1 MSLNIS
7 FALAAVF
14 LSFFAI
20 NNLLRMNKV
29 HSPQNALFLYLAIDN
44 GFTACSAVA
53 EVLLRTYFPDKILF
67 LSISS
72 FVYFLTHLLI
82 VPFLFLYICSHIMS
96 WHSLHTAV
104 KVAVVAPIGVALA
117 ALFSNPFTHVIFYY
131 SEGGVYHRG
140 YGIWIIY
147 AIAAYYV
154 VGIVIVLLLY
164 RKRVP
169 VRKINVVIFTLVFSL
184 IAVVLQVFLPDSSI
198 EVLAVAIAIV
208 ICFLFI
214 QNPREQMDPD
224 YPALSFQ
231 SMLETIH
238 SEFIHGISFDVI
250 YIIADDYT
258 TFAGE
263 NIDREFVDEYLSFI
277 GQFTNGGIPYRVREY
292 EYALVLP
299 QPGEE
304 QSERIVKEIE
314 ARFKKP
320 WMIFGK
326 EVELGLRLIRVRVPE
341 DVKDEQILIALFR
354 QFSGEKDVEGVRT
367 MADFDL
373 EGIDRT
379 IKISG
384 ALTRA
389 MDKHGLEMR
398 YSPVY
403 SPAKSHIVGLQAA
416 VRFFDEETGYVYD
429 DEIFRFAERSGH
441 IMQISEM
448 IFDNTCRFI
457 SENKLDEKGISFA
470 GIRMY
475 PAMVLQY
482 GIFDKLR
489 ESVKKYGVKT
499 SDIYLMISESMLAL
513 STAEFRKNMYDMEM
527 EGVRFCLEEYGNG
540 YTNLAT
546 IYELPIR
553 ALKINRSVMRASM
566 DNEKAKVTVGATMD
580 MAHDLALQT
589 MVSGIDD
596 KKYYEMIESLDVDY
610 ATGKYFYEQLDEE
623 TFMKVLEDESAGPSG
638 KGAAK

>member
-20 NNLLRMNKV
+20 NNLFRMNKV
-29 HSPQNALFLYLAIDN
+29 HSAQNAMFLFLAIDN

-53 EVLLRTYFPDKILF
+53 EVLLRTYFPEEILF

-72 FVYFLTHLLI
+72 FIYFLTHLLI
-82 VPFLFLYICSHIMS
+82 VPLLFLYICSHIMS
-96 WHSLHTAV
+96 WHSMHTAV
-104 KVAVVAPIGVALA
+104 KVAVIAPIGVALA
-117 ALFSNPFTHVIFYY
+117 ALFSNPFTQIIFYY

-147 AIAAYYV
+147 AVAAYYV

-169 VRKINVVIFTLVFSL
+169 VRKINVVIFTLIFSL

-208 ICFLFI
+208 ISFLFI

-263 NIDREFVDEYLSFI
+263 NIDREFIDEYLTFI
-277 GQFTNGGIPYRVREY
+277 GQFTNGGIPYRVRES
-292 EYALVLP
+292 EYALILP
-299 QPGEE
+299 QPIEG
-304 QSERIVKEIE
+304 QSEKIVKEIE
-314 ARFKKP
+314 SRFKKP

-341 DVKDEQILIALFR
+341 DVKDEQILHALLR
-354 QFSGEKDVEGVRT
+354 QFYEEKDAEGVRS
-367 MADFDL
+367 MAEFDL
-373 EGIDRT
+373 AGLDRT
-379 IKISG
+379 VKISG
-384 ALTRA
+384 ALSRA

-403 SPAKSHIVGLQAA
+403 SPVKNRIVGLQAA
-416 VRFFDEETGYVYD
+416 VRFYDDETGYVYD

-482 GIFDKLR
+482 GVFDKLR

-499 SDIYLMISESMLAL
+499 SDIYLLISESMLAL
-513 STAEFRKNMYDMEM
+513 STAEFKKNMYDMEM
-527 EGVRFCLEEYGNG
+527 EGVRFCLEEYGSG

-596 KKYYEMIESLDVDY
+596 KGYYEMIESLDVDY

>member
-44 GFTACSAVA
+44 GFTACSAVT
-53 EVLLRTYFPDKILF
+53 EVLLRAYFPEAIIF
-67 LSISS
+67 LSLSS
-72 FVYFLTHLLI
+72 FVYFLTHLLL
-82 VPFLFLYICSHIMS
+82 VPFLFLYVCSHIMS
-96 WHSLHTAV
+96 WHSLHTAAR
-104 KVAVVAPIGVALA
+104 VAVIAPIGVALA
-117 ALFSNPFTHVIFYY
+117 ALFSNPFTHIIFYY
-131 SEGGVYHRG
+131 SEDGAYHRG

-154 VGIVIVLLLY
+154 VGIVIVLLRY

-208 ICFLFI
+208 VSFLFI

-231 SMLETIH
+231 SLLETIH
-238 SEFIHGISFDVI
+238 AGFIRGISFEVI
-250 YIIADDYT
+250 CIIADDYT

-277 GQFTNGGIPYRVREY
+277 GQFTNGGITYRVREY

-299 QPGEE
+299 QPGEGQAE
-304 QSERIVKEIE
+304 KIVKEIE
-314 ARFKKP
+314 SRFKKP
-320 WMIFGK
+320 WTIFGK

-341 DVKDEQILIALFR
+341 DVKDEQSLIALLT
-354 QFSGEKDVEGVRT
+354 QFSGEKDAEGVRT
-367 MADFDL
+367 VAEFDL
-373 EGIDRT
+373 AGIERT

-389 MDKHGLEMR
+389 IDKHGLEMR

-403 SPAKSHIVGLQAA
+403 SPVKNRIVGLQAA
-416 VRFFDEETGYVYD
+416 VRFYDEETGYVYD

-457 SENKLDEKGISFA
+457 IENKLEEKGISFA

-475 PAMVLQY
+475 PAMALQY
-482 GIFDKLR
+482 GVFDKLR

-553 ALKINRSVMRASM
+553 TLKINRSVIRASM
-566 DNEKAKVTVGATMD
+566 DNEKAKVTVGATID

-623 TFMKVLEDESAGPSG
+623 TFMKVLEDESAGHSG

>member
-1 MSLNIS
+1 M
-7 FALAAVF
+7 
-14 LSFFAI
+14 
-20 NNLLRMNKV
+20 
-29 HSPQNALFLYLAIDN
+29 
-44 GFTACSAVA
+44 
-53 EVLLRTYFPDKILF
+53 F

-72 FVYFLTHLLI
+72 FIYFLTHLLI
-82 VPFLFLYICSHIMS
+82 VPLMFLYICSHIMS
-96 WHSLHTAV
+96 WHAMHTAV
-104 KVAVVAPIGVALA
+104 KAAIIAPIGVALA

-131 SEGGVYHRG
+131 SEGGIYHRG

-147 AIAAYYV
+147 AVAAYYL

-169 VRKINVVIFTLVFSL
+169 VRKINVVVFTLIFS
-184 IAVVLQVFLPDSSI
+184 ITAVVLQVFIPDSSI

-250 YIIADDYT
+250 VIAADDYK

-277 GQFTNGGIPYRVREY
+277 GQFTNDGIAYRAREY
-292 EYALVLP
+292 EYVIILP
-299 QPGEE
+299 QPREG

-314 ARFKKP
+314 SRFKKP
-320 WMIFGK
+320 WKIFGK
-326 EVELGLRLIRVRVPE
+326 DVELGMRLIRVRVPE
-341 DVKDEQILIALFR
+341 DVDNEQILYGLLR
-354 QFSGEKDVEGVRT
+354 QFSKEKDAEGVRT
-367 MADFDL
+367 TAEFDL
-373 EGIDRT
+373 DKIGRD

-384 ALTRA
+384 ALSRA
-389 MDKHGLEMR
+389 IDKHGLEMR

-403 SPAKSHIVGLQAA
+403 SPLKKRVVGLQAS
-416 VRFFDEETGYVYD
+416 VRFYDDETGYVYD

-457 SENKLDEKGISFA
+457 SENKLDSKGISFA

-475 PAMVLQY
+475 PAMGLQY
-482 GIFDKLR
+482 GVFDKLR

-513 STAEFRKNMYDMEM
+513 STAEFRKSIYDMEM
-527 EGVRFCLEEYGNG
+527 EGVRFCLEEYGSG
-540 YTNLAT
+540 YTNLAA

-553 ALKINRSVMRASM
+553 TLHINPTVMRASM
-566 DNEKAKVTVGATMD
+566 DNEKAKVTVDATMD
-580 MAHDLALQT
+580 LAHDLSMQT
-589 MVSGIDD
+589 MVSGIDEEREF
-596 KKYYEMIESLDVDY
+596 KMLGSLDVDY
-610 ATGKYFYEQLDEE
+610 ATGKYFYEQLDEK
-623 TFMKVLEDESAGPSG
+623 TFLKVLEDESAGPSG
-638 KGAAK
+638 KGARI